1 MKWTVI
7 LTLLL
12 SSLLSVAQVE
22 SPQTKEKRLRE
33 LRLQQAELALQQAKA
48 NMARKKADLEAM
60 QELFDKDVITKQELN
75 RAKEEYDRAVLEYEN
90 ARLKL
95 QQTELDTLK
104 EAWHIAIQETR
115 LYETKEGRKMLDVT
129 LHNTSQQVYL
139 RYTSRLLGE
148 KVMVSAE
155 IENIVVSI
163 KDPQGSIIA
172 QPYEQIIPKLG
183 YQESKT
189 LKFELIKE
197 VQDVVVSLKYMD
209 VTDERTIHLRSE
221 EPYITIVNSRK
232 YKAPDGTDRLEISL
246 RYGTPGGKAESEMTA
261 IEISRVVVSV
271 QDELGA
277 IIGIPLELKIPS
289 IKLNETKILD
299 FQLRKNVDKVTVSL
313 NYLGREHS
321 KMIYLEPEARYVSIL
336 QARKYRTP
344 DGLRHVQITL
354 KNTSKAEAGSPD
366 EVSAA
371 NEIRDLYV
379 SLKDERGT
387 IIAQPY
393 EVKVDLLTFN
403 QEVNLDFTLQKDVDE
418 VTVSLNYLGRNE
430 EKKVYLQKE
439 SAEDVVSISSLRFS
453 QEGNL
458 GGSVSYDLVMDRL
471 AESER
476 TFQLKIINLPQQL
489 SYQFLDPQTNT
500 RLSQLKF
507 TREHSRYTLSLV
519 VYIPETF
526 DLKMLDKPIRFAVA
540 VVSSEE
546 AERLGGE
553 ERMQLTEDQI
563 KGIRGGVEWLE
574 LVPRGVAE
582 MELWASNL
590 YHEIKRGEEVT
601 MSMTLKN
608 IGTRRLSEIRMEV
621 ITPPRWREK
630 VSPEVVGTLD
640 LNGEREVR
648 LTFIPPEDADV
659 GDYEVKVKAGC
670 EVEGRLIEIP
680 EKTVRIHISAPT
692 SISMSA
698 ILVIGLIVMI
708 GAVAFLTVKISRR

>member
-1 MKWTVI
+1 MKWTMI
-7 LTLLL
+7 LILLL
-12 SSLLSVAQVE
+12 SSLLSIAQVE
-22 SPQTKEKRLRE
+22 SPQTKEERLRE

-48 NMARKKADLEAM
+48 NMNKKKADLEAM

-75 RAKEEYDRAVLEYEN
+75 RAGEEYDRAVLEYEN
-90 ARLKL
+90 AKLKL

-104 EAWHIAIQETR
+104 EAWHIAIQNTK
-115 LYETKEGRKMLDVT
+115 LYETKEGKKMLEVT
-129 LHNTSQQVYL
+129 LQNTSKQVYL
-139 RYTSRLLGE
+139 ERTSKLLGRD
-148 KVMVSAE
+148 VWVSAD
-155 IENIVVSI
+155 IGNVVVSI
-163 KDPQGSIIA
+163 KDPQGAIIA
-172 QPYEQIIPKLG
+172 QPYERIIPKLG
-183 YQESKT
+183 YRESKT
-189 LKFELIKE
+189 LQFELIKE

-209 VTDERTIHLRSE
+209 ITDERTIYLHSE

-232 YKAPDGTDRLEISL
+232 YKASDGTDHLEISL
-246 RYGTPGGKAESEMTA
+246 RYGTPGGEAKSEMTA

-271 QDELGA
+271 QDEMGA

-289 IKLNETKILD
+289 IKLGETKNLD
-299 FQLRKNVDKVTVSL
+299 FQLRKNVDKVTLSL
-313 NYLGREHS
+313 NYLEREHT
-321 KMIYLEPEARYVSIL
+321 KTIYLEPETRHVSIL
-336 QARKYRTP
+336 QAKKYRAP
-344 DGLRHVQITL
+344 DGLKHVQLLL
-354 KNTSKAEAGSPD
+354 KNTSKTEVRSGSG
-366 EVSAA
+366 SAA

-379 SLKDERGT
+379 SLKDGTGT

-393 EVKVDLLTFN
+393 EIKVDLLTYN
-403 QEVNLDFTLQKDVDE
+403 QTVSLDFTLQKDVDE

-439 SAEDVVSISSLRFS
+439 SAEDVVNISSLRFS

-458 GGSVSYDLVMDRL
+458 GGSVSYDLVLDRL
-471 AESER
+471 AETER
-476 TFQLKIINLPQQL
+476 TFQLKIINLPEQL

-519 VYIPETF
+519 IYIPETL
-526 DLKMLDKPIRFAVA
+526 DLRMLDKPVKFAVA
-540 VVSSEE
+540 VVGDRES
-546 AERLGGE
+546 ARLGRGERL
-553 ERMQLTEDQI
+553 QLGEDQI
-563 KGIRGGVEWLE
+563 KGIKGGVEWLE

-590 YHEIKRGEEVT
+590 YHEIKRGEKVT

-608 IGTRRLSEIRMEV
+608 TGTKRLSKIRME
-621 ITPPRWREK
+621 TTLPPGWKGEI
-630 VSPEVVGTLD
+630 SPEMVEGLG
-640 LNGEREVR
+640 LNDEREVR
-648 LTFIPPEDADV
+648 LSFIPPDGVDV

-670 EVEGRLIEIP
+670 EVEGRLIETP

-698 ILVIGLIVMI
+698 ILVIGLILMI